1 MLLRQESKKSS
12 GLNIV
17 VRHLESLSRLT
28 LASAKLHLR
37 HQTIEKDCDIAI
49 EILLNSFIC
58 SQKPSVSLHLKQKFA
73 EFLRKNQ
80 NLTIKLTECLNT
92 LINRQVM
99 YNCYKQNQ
107 T

>member
-1 MLLRQESKKSS
+1 VLLRQESKKSS

-92 LINRQVM
+92 LINR
-99 YNCYKQNQ
+99 
-107 T
+107 